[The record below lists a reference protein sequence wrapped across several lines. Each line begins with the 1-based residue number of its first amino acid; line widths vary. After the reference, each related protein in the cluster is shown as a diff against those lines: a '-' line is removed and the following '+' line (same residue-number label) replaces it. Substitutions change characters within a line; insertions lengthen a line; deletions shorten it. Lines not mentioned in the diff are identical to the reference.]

1 MLLLVFMLSNNTSER
16 QVRILLVDN
25 KPNRRDAAN
34 TILTGAGYNVDIA
47 ENASQAIAKTQQT
60 TYQLMLISANLTD
73 LPAQKLLTRIYET
86 IPKIKKIILTDQ
98 AHVQDAEFLVKH
110 GADAN
115 LIEPLNQKTLLD
127 TVETQLLN
135 RDDAAEETGS
145 CTNVLFIGAHPDDIE
160 LGCGG
165 TLIKHV
171 QSGDNVYAMI
181 FTNGEKGMAETT
193 KIDRQQESLKALTL
207 AGVNPLNIYFMQY
220 PDTELWQVRQEV
232 MNSIA
237 KFCTTFKVQLIYT
250 HSNKAQHQDHVTIFD
265 ETMRAARKAWGI
277 MAYES
282 HGATNPSF
290 SPNLFVDITDVM
302 SEKILM
308 LNCHQ
313 SQIAKNYLRVDS
325 VVALAQFRS
334 SQSEEF
340 HYAEAF
346 EIIKMNLGKS
356 MNQDVSIRDI
366 FKMALQN
373 SVASKEQAL
382 PVLDANQPVM

>member
-1 MLLLVFMLSNNTSER
+1 MLSNNTSEC

-25 KPNRRDAAN
+25 EANRREAAN
-34 TILTGAGYNVDIA
+34 SILKGAGYSVDA
-47 ENASQAIAKTQQT
+47 VENANQEIAKTQQT
-60 TYQLMLISANLTD
+60 TYQLMLISVNLTD
-73 LPAQKLLTRIYET
+73 VPAQKLLTRIYET
-86 IPKIKKIILTDQ
+86 IPKIKKIILTDK
-98 AHVQDAEFLVKH
+98 AHLQTAESIVKY
-110 GADAN
+110 GADAY
-115 LIEPLNQKTLLD
+115 LKEPFNYKTLLD
-127 TVETQLLN
+127 SVETQLLN
-135 RDDAAEETGS
+135 GQVDAKENGTCA
-145 CTNVLFIGAHPDDIE
+145 NVLFIGAHPDDIE

-171 QSGDNVYAMI
+171 KSGDHVYAMI
-181 FTNGEKGMAETT
+181 FTNGEKGMAETA

-207 AGVNPLNIYFMQY
+207 AGVNPLNIYFLQY

-232 MNSIA
+232 MNTIA
-237 KFCTTFKVQLIYT
+237 KFCGTFKIQLIYT
-250 HSNKAQHQDHVTIFD
+250 HSNKAQHQDHVTIFE

-290 SPNLFVDITDVM
+290 SPNLFVDITDVI
-302 SEKILM
+302 SKKILM

-346 EIIKMNLGKS
+346 EIIKMNLGRS

-373 SVASKEQAL
+373 SVALKQHTL
-382 PVLDANQPVM
+382 PVLDMN